1 MKKKKATIHDIAR
14 ELKIDSSTVSR
25 ALSNSSRV
33 KQQTKVLVDEMAK
46 KLGYQ
51 PNIMASNFRK
61 NKSNTIA
68 VVVPRISRHFFS
80 SVIEGIDDIAYGE
93 GYNLVICQS
102 MDEIEREKDLIKTL
116 LANQVDGVLI
126 SISMETQCVNHLIQL
141 EDKGIPMVLFDRVH
155 DELKSSKVIIDD
167 YEASFQATEHLIEN
181 GAKRIAH
188 FGGPTDVSI
197 YSGRLNGYKK
207 GLEKHGLE
215 AEDELIITSRLMD
228 EDGIRCAEELMKLQ
242 QLPDAIFVAN
252 DIAAISAMKFLK
264 SKGIRIPED
273 IAIVGFSNEPIA
285 SVMEPSLTTM
295 DQPGFAI
302 GKEASRLLLDQ
313 IKNPDHKLNNEKV
326 TIKSSL
332 IVRESS
338 IK

>member
-1 MKKKKATIHDIAR
+1 MKKKKITIHDIAR

-33 KQQTKVLVDEMAK
+33 KQQTKGLVDEMAQ

-61 NKSNTIA
+61 NKSNTIG
-68 VVVPRISRHFFS
+68 VIVPRISRHFFS
-80 SVIEGIDDIAYGE
+80 SVIEGIDDVAYGE

-126 SISMETQCVNHLIQL
+126 SISMETQSVEHLIQL
-141 EDKGIPMVLFDRVH
+141 EEKGIPMVLFDRVH
-155 DELKSSKVIIDD
+155 DELKSSKVVIDD
-167 YEASFQATEHLIEN
+167 YEASFQATEHLIKN
-181 GAKRIAH
+181 GARRIAH
-188 FGGPTDVSI
+188 FAGPTDVSI

-207 GLEKHGLE
+207 ALEKYGLE
-215 AEDELIITSRLMD
+215 AEGELILTSRLMD
-228 EDGIRCAEELMKLQ
+228 EDGIHCAEELMKLP

-252 DIAAISAMKFLK
+252 DIAAIAAMKLLK

-295 DQPGFAI
+295 DQPGFDI

-326 TIKSSL
+326 IIKSTL

-338 IK
+338 VK

>member
-1 MKKKKATIHDIAR
+1 LKKKKATIHDIAR

-33 KQQTKVLVDEMAK
+33 KQQTKDLVDEMAR

-61 NKSNTIA
+61 NKSNTIG
-68 VVVPRISRHFFS
+68 VIVPRISRHFFS

-93 GYNLVICQS
+93 GYNLIICQS

-126 SISMETQCVNHLIQL
+126 SISMETQSVEHLIQL
-141 EDKGIPMVLFDRVH
+141 EEKGIPMVLFDRVH
-155 DELKSSKVIIDD
+155 DELRSCKVVIDD
-167 YEASFQATEHLIEN
+167 YEASFQATEHLINN

-188 FGGPTDVSI
+188 FAGPADVSI
-197 YSGRLNGYKK
+197 YSGRLNGYRKA
-207 GLEKHGLE
+207 LEKHGLE
-215 AEDELIITSRLMD
+215 ADDELILTSRLMD
-228 EDGIRCAEELMKLQ
+228 EDGIRCAEELMKLP

-252 DIAAISAMKFLK
+252 DIAAIAAMKLLK

-295 DQPGFAI
+295 DQPGFDI

-326 TIKSSL
+326 TVKSTL

-338 IK
+338 MK